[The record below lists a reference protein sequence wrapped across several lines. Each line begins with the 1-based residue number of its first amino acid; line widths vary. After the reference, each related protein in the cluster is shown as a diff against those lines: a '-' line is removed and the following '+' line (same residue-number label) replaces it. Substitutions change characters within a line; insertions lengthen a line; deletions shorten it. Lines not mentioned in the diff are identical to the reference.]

1 MPMHTDLSCSLA
13 ASDMTSRTPSK
24 GEVPAN
30 RSGLGPVLNSFATHR
45 DLMFGSSAVPLFVSA
60 HPVLMGPLP

>member
-1 MPMHTDLSCSLA
+1 
-13 ASDMTSRTPSK
+13 MTSRTPSR

-45 DLMFGSSAVPLFVSA
+45 DLIFGLGRGAIVRVRQSSFDGGFARLRPAS
-60 HPVLMGPLP
+60 GSRDSD